1 MRVLRIILYNIL
13 RLIGE
18 ESSGKYSE
26 EYSEEYSEMYFR
38 KEYQLLRHELDSWE
52 SGAKKRRYV
61 LLSGIVT
68 GLVTFF
74 LLLDGIRP
82 EYRGTTIGTMVA
94 VTVSVLLGLLAA
106 LLLSSSIENHKYRVL
121 TKMMEYDAYYIQDQI
136 LNDVFE
142 NSIKMSYKYLDQY
155 YLQTREQAR
164 KGFFVTVCV
173 SVFGAILIG
182 IGIMMMFLGRIE
194 PSYVTCA
201 SGVVIELIAAIFFYM
216 YNKTIVSMSKYH
228 NKLVLSHNISI
239 ALKVA
244 DTLPEGD
251 KTDSKKT
258 IITELLKD
266 INTYLIKSDSEGKEK

>member
-1 MRVLRIILYNIL
+1 MSVLRIILYNIL
-13 RLIGE
+13 KRIGE
-18 ESSGKYSE
+18 ESSE
-26 EYSEEYSEMYFR
+26 EYCEGYSEMYFR

-61 LLSGIVT
+61 LLSGILTV
-68 GLVTFF
+68 LIMFVS
-74 LLLDGIRP
+74 LLDGIRP

-94 VTVSVLLGLLAA
+94 VTVSVLCGLFVTLIV
-106 LLLSSSIENHKYRVL
+106 SSSIENHKNRVL

-164 KGFFVTVCV
+164 KGFLVTVCV

-194 PSYVTCA
+194 PSYITCA
-201 SGVVIELIAAIFFYM
+201 SGVVIEFIAAVFFYM

-244 DTLPEGD
+244 DTLPEDD

-266 INTYLIKSDSEGKEK
+266 INTYLIKSDSESKEK